1 MKPRQ
6 VEAEPELTRAS
17 RVATMEQLAA
27 SIAHEVNQPIAL
39 GFAATGGDSPN
50 PANSGGTDGTDSGQ

>member
-6 VEAEPELTRAS
+6 VEAEPEPTRAS

-39 GFAATGGDSPN
+39 GIAATGGDSAN
-50 PANSGGTDGTDSGQ
+50 PATSGGTDDTDSGQ